1 MGILA
6 SEMSDFL
13 RSMNRYRLHFQGM
26 KNLASK
32 WLFGVTVVGGLAM
45 TAHADDAQV
54 AAHLVESYGQ
64 HFAAGRYAEAEAD
77 ARQLEAWAKTTHP
90 PQPGV
95 LAEVRGSLVAVW
107 KAQGRFS
114 EAEQKLK
121 SCLADQERV
130 EPVGN
135 AVGLYLDHLGYLY
148 QDQARYVEAEA
159 VFRRALTVWE
169 KILPAK
175 SDLMAWAWRNLGNSY
190 SAQGRHAEAEL
201 LYKHALQIHQALA
214 SDNLQVANT
223 YSALANLYTNQGRFA
238 EAENLRKLSLT
249 IYERDLPRDGPDFGR
264 VLNDTAWTFALD
276 GRYAEAEPL
285 VRRSLAVL
293 EECSTDELAP
303 AAPILDTLAMICFK
317 TGRFDEAELHWKR
330 ALRIFEAQWPQGH
343 PDGAEILNNY
353 AALLVQQNRHAEAE
367 PLADRAIA
375 IGERCRTRAWLRF
388 ASYSVRAVIS
398 WRLGQRNDAVA
409 DLERAMDLAEQA
421 RGQSGGAE
429 QERAGNFA
437 QFAGAFEQMVA
448 WQVELGDA
456 GKALGAIERSR
467 ARSLLDEM
475 NLGGADLQVGLPAT
489 EREQLQR
496 HEGELKSRIAQL
508 EARLAAAHSATKA
521 GAKVAEPVER
531 LEADLAEARQALYD
545 HSRDQRS
552 TSPVYRN
559 LLSVGTGSPRMS
571 QLQRKLLGDDGLLL
585 AYLLGDEGG
594 YVVAIGPGSAGVTAL
609 TVDARAA
616 KILGVEPGPL
626 TAARLRAIC
635 ANERHEGVVEQL
647 ARPATASAVT
657 AQLAALWTVLVPP
670 PQRQALTGGKIKKL
684 IVVPDGPLALLAFET
699 LVVEPGGKSPKFL
712 LDVGPPILYAPSATV
727 LYNLSER
734 RAGKGAADQ
743 AAQPVLT
750 VANPVYGAKRTAAP
764 AGALDSLAA
773 RSRYGASGGVLA
785 ALPYSGDESSWVAD
799 VYKKQGIASAGLLAG
814 LATEANVRFNVPGR
828 RVLHFACHG
837 LTDQAYGNFFGCLA
851 LTPGKQGAA
860 NPADDGFLTLPEI
873 YELNL
878 KGCELA
884 ILSACETN
892 YGPQQKG
899 EGVWALSRGFLV
911 AGARRVVASNWLVD
925 DEAAASLISYFCG
938 GIAKGEAKGETADHA
953 KALHDS
959 KRWVRQQE
967 KWASPYYWGTFVL
980 VGPN

>member
-6 SEMSDFL
+6 SETSDF
-13 RSMNRYRLHFQGM
+13 RQSMNRYRLLFQGM
-26 KNLASK
+26 KKLASK
-32 WLFGVTVVGGLAM
+32 WLCGVMVVGGFAM

-54 AAHLVESYGQ
+54 AAKLAESYRQ

-77 ARQLEAWAKTTHP
+77 ASRLIAWAKNTHP

-95 LAEVRGSLVAVW
+95 LAEVRGRQVAVW

-121 SCLADQERV
+121 SWLADQERV

-175 SDLMAWAWRNLGNSY
+175 NDLMAWAWRNLGDSY

-238 EAENLRKLSLT
+238 EAENLRNLSLQ
-249 IYERDLPRDGPDFGR
+249 IYERDLPKDGPDFSR

-285 VRRSLAVL
+285 VRRSLAML
-293 EECSTDELAP
+293 EEGASDELAL

-317 TGRFDEAELHWKR
+317 TGRFDEAERHWKR

-353 AALLVQQNRHAEAE
+353 AALLVRQNRHAEAE

-375 IGERCRTRAWLRF
+375 IGERCRTRAWLLF
-388 ASYSVRAVIS
+388 GSYSVRAVIS
-398 WRLGQRNDAVA
+398 WQLGQRADAVA

-475 NLGGADLQVGLPAT
+475 NLGGADLQVGRPAT

-496 HEGELKSRIAQL
+496 REGELKTRIAQL
-508 EARLAAAHSATKA
+508 EARLAAAQSPTKA
-521 GAKVAEPVER
+521 GANVAEPVER
-531 LEADLAEARQALYD
+531 LEAELAEARQALYD

-559 LLSVGTGSPRMS
+559 LLSVGTRSPRMS

-609 TVDARAA
+609 TVDASAA

-670 PQRQALTGGKIKKL
+670 PQRQALTGGKIRKL
-684 IVVPDGPLALLAFET
+684 IVVPDGPLTLLAFET
-699 LVVEPGGKSPKFL
+699 LVVEPGKSPKFL

-734 RAGKGAADQ
+734 RAGKIATDQ

-764 AGALDSLAA
+764 AGAFDSLAA

-785 ALPYSGDESSWVAD
+785 ALPYSGNESSWVAD
-799 VYKKQGIASAGLLAG
+799 AYKKHGIPSGGLVAG
-814 LATEANVRFNVPGR
+814 LATEANVRFNVAGR

-837 LTDQAYGNFFGCLA
+837 LTDQAHGNFFGCLA
-851 LTPGKQGAA
+851 LTPGKQAA
-860 NPADDGFLTLPEI
+860 TNPADDGFLTLPEI
-873 YELNL
+873 YELDL
-878 KGCELA
+878 KSCELA

-925 DEAAASLISYFCG
+925 DEAAANLISYFCAG
-938 GIAKGEAKGETADHA
+938 VAKNEAKGETGDHA
-953 KALHDS
+953 KALHDA